1 MWNKDGILIFG
12 QNSKVENI
20 AFLKGQKKKKKE
32 MEINKPDLQE
42 KEEIGGEMK
51 K

>member
-1 MWNKDGILIFG
+1 MKQRWHSHI
-12 QNSKVENI
+12 QSKFKSRKHS
-20 AFLKGQKKKKKE
+20 FLKRTKKKKE
-32 MEINKPDLQE
+32 MEINKPDLLE